1 MDATELTGGAGGLP
15 PSTAGGPVYGKPVDS
30 QVIPRASRKGS
41 NDGMPVGQHQ
51 KQFCPGR
58 KQGVRRG
65 LVAFLSRLPCR
76 AGTLHRPASK
86 HCPQACVG
94 LQSCAFA
101 SKFMPTDLH
110 LHSGQHHHHN
120 ALRKPTAHCPAFPG
134 MPQALGTLNH
144 HSSSAGITALIF
156 SCMMFGPPAAPW
168 GTST

>member
-65 LVAFLSRLPCR
+65 LVAFLSCLPCR

-86 HCPQACVG
+86 HCP
-94 LQSCAFA
+94 
-101 SKFMPTDLH
+101 
-110 LHSGQHHHHN
+110 
-120 ALRKPTAHCPAFPG
+120 
-134 MPQALGTLNH
+134 
-144 HSSSAGITALIF
+144 
-156 SCMMFGPPAAPW
+156 
-168 GTST
+168 